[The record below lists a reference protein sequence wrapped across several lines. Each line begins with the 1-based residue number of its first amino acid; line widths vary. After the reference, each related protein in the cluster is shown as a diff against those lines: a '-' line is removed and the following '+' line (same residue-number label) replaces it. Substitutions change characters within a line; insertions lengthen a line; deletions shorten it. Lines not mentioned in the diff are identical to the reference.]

1 VILII
6 SLATVPPRSP
16 GSAPRSGRSRH
27 WIKSKNPAAPAVKRE
42 AEEAKNRPPKGK
54 GGQDS
59 EVQIKAGAVMN
70 GDSMTANHFEHEI
83 ATFPGS
89 PDMASHRV

>member
-1 VILII
+1 
-6 SLATVPPRSP
+6 
-16 GSAPRSGRSRH
+16 
-27 WIKSKNPAAPAVKRE
+27 
-42 AEEAKNRPPKGK
+42 
-54 GGQDS
+54 
-59 EVQIKAGAVMN
+59 MN